1 MTANSWGEVYQ
12 KLGVRPM
19 VNATGNLTARGGST
33 PSAVVR
39 KAMQEADGSYVEMA
53 ELLEKTGQYIA
64 TQLDVEAAYPT
75 AGCYAA
81 LVLCS
86 AAVMTGNDPD
96 KMAQL
101 PDMSGLKHEIIL
113 QKRQRYGYDRAYTIP
128 GSTLTTV
135 GDEDECTEEQ
145 LERAIGPDTAAIAY
159 LIQPG
164 QGNAVP
170 LETVVE
176 IAHAHDILV
185 IADAAAQ
192 IHPLDYF
199 RRNAQSADLVCF
211 GGKYFNAPHSTGFAC
226 GRKDLIQAVTAH
238 GFIGPRPIGRGMKV
252 DRQEII
258 GLVTAI
264 NIWMD
269 TDHQERSK
277 NQDKRYAAISE
288 HFCPPGQVTTEIVY
302 HKGHTLS
309 ALHVTFD
316 PKTMGKNARQIA
328 DILDAGSPRVCV
340 ETQGDNTITI
350 NAYTLNQG
358 EEHLVAQAL
367 KNLLS
372 DDNSET

>member
-1 MTANSWGEVYQ
+1 
-12 KLGVRPM
+12 
-19 VNATGNLTARGGST
+19 
-33 PSAVVR
+33 
-39 KAMQEADGSYVEMA
+39 MA

-64 TQLDVEAAYPT
+64 TQPDVEAAYPT

-86 AAVMTGNDPD
+86 ATVMTGNDPD

-101 PDMSGLKHEIIL
+101 PDTSGLKHEIIL
-113 QKRQRYGYDRAYTIP
+113 QKRQCYGYDCAYTIP
-128 GSTLTTV
+128 GSTLTIV
-135 GDEDECTEEQ
+135 GDEDGCTEEQ

-159 LIQPG
+159 LIQSD

-176 IAHAHDILV
+176 IAHVHDILI

-288 HFCPPGQVTTEIVY
+288 HLCSLGQVTTEIVY

-316 PKTMGKNARQIA
+316 PETVGKNARQIA

-340 ETQGDNTITI
+340 EIQGDNIVTI
-350 NAYTLNQG
+350 NVYTLNQG